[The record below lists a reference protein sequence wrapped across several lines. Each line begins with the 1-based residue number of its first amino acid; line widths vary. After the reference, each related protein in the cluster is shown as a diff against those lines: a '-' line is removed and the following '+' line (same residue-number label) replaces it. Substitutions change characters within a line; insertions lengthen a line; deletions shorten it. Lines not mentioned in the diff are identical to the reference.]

1 LGLVSKLGFKLGL
14 VVIVAIAILTVFL
27 TSMFTSRLTTA
38 YREAGQ
44 SQLEG
49 IAATLANRF
58 TTAHRHDPER
68 LQSRITRLRD
78 DIETLHKISV
88 SWHGRDG
95 STYLVQSGHIHD
107 PDGAKRDV
115 QTSKVEPAIAGAPA
129 APIDAPRLGYRE
141 VSGADGVHYGELN
154 KLIRRNGRTLAALEL
169 HYDLKG
175 LDEALARNRRTVVA
189 VAVLA
194 AITLM
199 LVLNLLLSRTVVLP
213 LSKLRAATKRIGSGE
228 TDTRLSWRRADEI
241 GSLARDFDTMAE
253 ELHAVHGHLE
263 ALALKDPLTGLLNHR
278 AYQERLLQELRR
290 AEREG
295 YAVSIVALDVDRFKQ
310 VNDRF
315 GHAAGD
321 EALRALTRAIRAE
334 LRPSDI
340 AGRLGGDEFMLAIVR
355 GDIDAAEIVVDRLR
369 TRIAEM
375 PLGPTGE
382 PLTISAGIAGFP
394 RHSLSQE
401 ELMHLA
407 DGAMYWAKSSGR
419 DCIRV
424 YSAETDYALSP
435 EQAADRAARE
445 GLVNT
450 VHALAKAVDAK
461 DGYTHSHSQRVAR
474 CAARLAE
481 SLGMDSEAVERVR
494 TAGVLHDVGKIGIS
508 DLLLL
513 KPERLTEEEF
523 EEMRRHSELGRDIIA
538 GAGMH
543 QIADAVLHLH
553 ERFDGGGYPSGLS
566 GETIPLESRVLNV
579 ADAFEAMTSSR
590 VYREAGPV
598 ELAVGELEEGAG
610 GQFDPWVVEH
620 MVGLVRAGEIVVEA
634 DEATL
639 QSVALDVVLP
649 IRPHLNGSASEHNTI
664 PQLNGSADLEPTAVA
679 SASVKG

>member
-1 LGLVSKLGFKLGL
+1 
-14 VVIVAIAILTVFL
+14 
-27 TSMFTSRLTTA
+27 M
-38 YREAGQ
+38 
-44 SQLEG
+44 
-49 IAATLANRF
+49 
-58 TTAHRHDPER
+58 
-68 LQSRITRLRD
+68 
-78 DIETLHKISV
+78 
-88 SWHGRDG
+88 
-95 STYLVQSGHIHD
+95 
-107 PDGAKRDV
+107 
-115 QTSKVEPAIAGAPA
+115 
-129 APIDAPRLGYRE
+129 
-141 VSGADGVHYGELN
+141 
-154 KLIRRNGRTLAALEL
+154 
-169 HYDLKG
+169 
-175 LDEALARNRRTVVA
+175 VA

-199 LVLNLLLSRTVVLP
+199 LLLNLLLAKTILTP

-228 TDTRLSWRRADEI
+228 NHTPLDWRRTDEI
-241 GSLARDFDTMAE
+241 GDLARDFDTMAE
-253 ELHAVHGHLE
+253 ELQAVHGHLE

-355 GDIDAAEIVVDRLR
+355 GDIEAAEMVVERLR
-369 TRIAEM
+369 SRIAEM

-382 PLTISAGIAGFP
+382 PLTISAGISGFP

-419 DCIRV
+419 DCVRV
-424 YSAETDYALSP
+424 YSANTDYALSP

-481 SLGMDSEAVERVR
+481 ALGWTPRPSNACERPACSTTWAR
-494 TAGVLHDVGKIGIS
+494 SASPTSSCSSRNGSRRRSSTRCAGTPSS
-508 DLLLL
+508 DGTSSPA
-513 KPERLTEEEF
+513 PECTR
-523 EEMRRHSELGRDIIA
+523 SPNS
-538 GAGMH
+538 
-543 QIADAVLHLH
+543 VLHLH
-553 ERFDGGGYPSGLS
+553 ERYDGEGYPNGLS

-590 VYREAGPV
+590 VYRKAGPV
-598 ELAVGELEEGAG
+598 EEAVAELKRGAG
-610 GQFDPWVVEH
+610 GQFDP
-620 MVGLVRAGEIVVEA
+620 
-634 DEATL
+634 
-639 QSVALDVVLP
+639 
-649 IRPHLNGSASEHNTI
+649 
-664 PQLNGSADLEPTAVA
+664 
-679 SASVKG
+679 